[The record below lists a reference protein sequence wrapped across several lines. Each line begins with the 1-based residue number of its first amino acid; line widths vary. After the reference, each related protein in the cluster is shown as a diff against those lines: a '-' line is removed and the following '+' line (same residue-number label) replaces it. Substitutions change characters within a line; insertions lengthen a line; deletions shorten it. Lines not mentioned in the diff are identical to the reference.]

1 MELARR
7 LGYAE
12 AQLAREEAT
21 FCLLKVFS
29 WQRVF
34 FFVFFVVCFSV
45 LLLFCFVFVAV
56 CLLVCGEALI
66 RENDAN
72 FQKAWKWEQ
81 EQSGVKPFVF
91 LLAWLIAFLLARLLV
106 L

>member
-1 MELARR
+1 MFA
-7 LGYAE
+7 
-12 AQLAREEAT
+12 
-21 FCLLKVFS
+21 KVFVVAAGVLS
-29 WQRVF
+29 FGGVF
-34 FFVFFVVCFSV
+34 FCSSAFV
-45 LLLFCFVFVAV
+45 FVFVAV

-66 RENDAN
+66 RENEAN